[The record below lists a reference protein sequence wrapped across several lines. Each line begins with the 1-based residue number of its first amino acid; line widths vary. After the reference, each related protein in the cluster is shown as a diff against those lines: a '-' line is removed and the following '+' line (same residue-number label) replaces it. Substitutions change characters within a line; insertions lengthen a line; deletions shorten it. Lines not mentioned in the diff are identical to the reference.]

1 MPIDG
6 RAMKRLAVFLA
17 ALFLACGHGR
27 AAAAPNEAT
36 VLPIAARAQAP
47 ESPAA
52 GWCGETAIQEAL
64 LHLGVW
70 APQRLINASGKP
82 AHPDLY
88 SPDIPVALSALGV
101 RYGSYRGPRGFE
113 AFARWVREAIDQGD
127 PVLAGVKILPTAHPQ
142 WGLDHFVLVV
152 GHGSRGLLVNTTWG
166 HSAWIGPKTSQGLSL
181 ERAFYGLRLRR
192 EPGSPRLT
200 VIAETSDAVE
210 LRVHCAN
217 GERQVTVDARALTRL
232 HCAR

>member
-1 MPIDG
+1 MTDQPSEGPPAIFAWLVHLFTASG
-6 RAMKRLAVFLA
+6 ALIALFALLAVERGEWRLAMLW
-17 ALFLACGHGR
+17 LFLALVVDGIDG
-27 AAAAPNEAT
+27 T
-36 VLPIAARAQAP
+36 
-47 ESPAA
+47 
-52 GWCGETAIQEAL
+52 
-64 LHLGVW
+64 
-70 APQRLINASGKP
+70 
-82 AHPDLY
+82 
-88 SPDIPVALSALGV
+88 
-101 RYGSYRGPRGFE
+101 
-113 AFARWVREAIDQGD
+113 FARWAREAIDEGD
-127 PVLAGVKILPTAHPQ
+127 PVLAGVKIVPTAHPE

-166 HSAWIGPKTSQGLSL
+166 HRAWIGPKTSQGLSL

-192 EPGSPRLT
+192 EAGSPRLT